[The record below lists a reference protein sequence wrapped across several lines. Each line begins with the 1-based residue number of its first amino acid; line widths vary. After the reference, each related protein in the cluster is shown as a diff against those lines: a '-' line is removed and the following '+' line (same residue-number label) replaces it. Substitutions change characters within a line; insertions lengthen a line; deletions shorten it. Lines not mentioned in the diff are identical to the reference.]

1 MAENN
6 KEKDIIE
13 NEKANNTNNEELKEI
28 KNKEKTENKEA
39 EVEKAQTESKEEF
52 KSEKREELK
61 KDSETEAN
69 TGEASKKVDNNT
81 EKQEKKE
88 EKTENKETEK
98 EKKENTKKFEP
109 AKKEINTNNS
119 TKQKNTKSKKEKKPK
134 EKKRGKGTFTRLV
147 AIVIILLA
155 IIGLI
160 YLAIPTPEK
169 TLNNFFNSLKE
180 GNIEKINQYLNY
192 EEISLEQV
200 LNEGTEKNEV
210 EKALF
215 ESLEWNIKSVT
226 EEQDTATIEVEVTNK
241 DYEKAFKNY
250 IQEMFQRFLNN
261 EDVSDEEQFE
271 LLINE
276 ISKEETGT
284 KTTTQKITLV
294 KENGKWKVTADDALT
309 EALYPGLI
317 EGIDSISNISID

>member
-6 KEKDIIE
+6 KEKEVLE
-13 NEKANNTNNEELKEI
+13 NERENNTNKEDLNKI
-28 KNKEKTENKEA
+28 KNNEKE
-39 EVEKAQTESKEEF
+39 
-52 KSEKREELK
+52 
-61 KDSETEAN
+61 D
-69 TGEASKKVDNNT
+69 
-81 EKQEKKE
+81 
-88 EKTENKETEK
+88 NKETEK
-98 EKKENTKKFEP
+98 VQIESKKEPKAEKNEKAKGESIEESKKETDKEKTLTEANNEQKEKNKEVKIEKKENVKKFEP
-109 AKKEINTNNS
+109 VKKEINTNNS
-119 TKQKNTKSKKEKKPK
+119 SKQKNTKSKREKKPK
-134 EKKRGKGTFTRLV
+134 EKKSGKGTFTRLV

-215 ESLEWNIKSVT
+215 ESLKWNIKSVT

-241 DYEKAFKNY
+241 DYEKAFKSY

-317 EGIDSISNISID
+317 EGIDSISNISLN

>member
-6 KEKDIIE
+6 KEKEILENESENITNKEDLNKIE
-13 NEKANNTNNEELKEI
+13 NNEKE
-28 KNKEKTENKEA
+28 
-39 EVEKAQTESKEEF
+39 
-52 KSEKREELK
+52 
-61 KDSETEAN
+61 D
-69 TGEASKKVDNNT
+69 
-81 EKQEKKE
+81 
-88 EKTENKETEK
+88 NKETEK
-98 EKKENTKKFEP
+98 IQIESKKEPKTEKNEESKEESIKEAKKETNEEKADKEKTLTEANNKQKEENKEEKIEKKENVKKFEP

-134 EKKRGKGTFTRLV
+134 EKKSGKGTFTRLI

-180 GNIEKINQYLNY
+180 GNIERINQYLNY

-241 DYEKAFKNY
+241 DYEKAFKSY

-317 EGIDSISNISID
+317 EGIDSISNISLN

>member
-69 TGEASKKVDNNT
+69 KEKASKKVDNNT

-88 EKTENKETEK
+88 D
-98 EKKENTKKFEP
+98 TKKFEP
-109 AKKEINTNNS
+109 VKKETS
-119 TKQKNTKSKKEKKPK
+119 TSSNEKSKVKNSKKDKKIKEKKS
-134 EKKRGKGTFTRLV
+134 GKGTFTRII
-147 AIVIILLA
+147 AIIIILLA

-169 TLNNFFNSLKE
+169 TLNNFFNSLKN

-192 EEISLEQV
+192 DEISLEKV
-200 LNEGTEKNEV
+200 LNEGTETNEV
-210 EKALF
+210 QKALF

-226 EEQDTATIEVEVTNK
+226 EEQDIATIEVEVTNK
-241 DYEKAFKNY
+241 DYEKAFKSY
-250 IQEMFQRFLNN
+250 IQEMFQKFLNN
-261 EDVSDEEQFE
+261 EDVSDEEQFD

-284 KTTTQKITLV
+284 KTTTQTIALS
-294 KENGKWKVTADDALT
+294 KENGQWEVNSDDSLI
-309 EALYPGLI
+309 EALYPGLV
-317 EGIDSISNISID
+317 EGIDSISNITLN